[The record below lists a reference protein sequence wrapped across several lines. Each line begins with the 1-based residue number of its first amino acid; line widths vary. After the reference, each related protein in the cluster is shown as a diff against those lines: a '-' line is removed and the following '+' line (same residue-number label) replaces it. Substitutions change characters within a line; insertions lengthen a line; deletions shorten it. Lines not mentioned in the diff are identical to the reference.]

1 MIAMS
6 LGKSATSLITSK
18 IFVHGAGLPSGTCP
32 RDHMEKVARLW
43 NLVKAVQVLDLPHDL
58 VQDDERRGSPNTPAV
73 YMKSVVGSRKDK
85 RTL

>member
-1 MIAMS
+1 
-6 LGKSATSLITSK
+6 
-18 IFVHGAGLPSGTCP
+18 
-32 RDHMEKVARLW
+32 MEKVARLW